1 MIKPFAQIV
10 MGYLIYGQIFVL
22 TFVRDCVRTGL
33 RGKSEVSIFCVSQ
46 YQCATMCADDSSMC
60 FNEIVETKVSLEK
73 LLAN

>member
-1 MIKPFAQIV
+1 MIKQFAQIV

-22 TFVRDCVRTGL
+22 TFVRDCVWTGL
-33 RGKSEVSIFCVSQ
+33 RGESEVSIFCVSQ
-46 YQCATMCADDSSMC
+46 YQHATMCADDSSMC